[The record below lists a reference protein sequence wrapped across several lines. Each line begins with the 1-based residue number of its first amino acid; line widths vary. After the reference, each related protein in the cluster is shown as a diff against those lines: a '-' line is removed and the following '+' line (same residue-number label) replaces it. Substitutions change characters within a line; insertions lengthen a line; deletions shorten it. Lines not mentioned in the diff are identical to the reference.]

1 MDSTMSLQA
10 TGDNELVETF
20 EEVAY
25 ETGERQYVSTL
36 RMKRV
41 K

>member
-1 MDSTMSLQA
+1 METPVILQA
-10 TGDNELVETF
+10 VGNNALVETF

-25 ETGERQYVSTL
+25 ETGERQYLNTL
-36 RMKRV
+36 RMKRA